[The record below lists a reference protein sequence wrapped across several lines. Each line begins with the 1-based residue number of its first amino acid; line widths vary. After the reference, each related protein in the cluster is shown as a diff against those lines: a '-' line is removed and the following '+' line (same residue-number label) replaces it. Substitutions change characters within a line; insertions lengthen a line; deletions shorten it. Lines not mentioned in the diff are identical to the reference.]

1 MRPPLQVLR
10 GIPVVSLEA
19 AWPVHKFNPSGAHM
33 TQFLRKTLTAA
44 AVTAAIAAGSSAFAA
59 DPPAAAKPAQVAPA
73 AAAKPAVDTAAIDA
87 KFKGD
92 KKAEFSYMVGMDV
105 GRGLGSIKEEIDINV
120 VIQALQASLKG
131 EKMTLSEP
139 EALSVRQEF
148 MQKLQAKQAAKAK
161 EDAEKNQKEGD
172 DFLAKNKSKS
182 GVKVTASGLQY
193 EVVKPGNGPKPKV
206 TDSVKVDYTGT
217 KIDGTKFDSSADHN
231 PPGPATFPLN
241 GVIPGW
247 TEGMQLMPVG
257 SEYKFVIPAKLAY
270 GEHGPAQIGP
280 NATLIFDVKL
290 ISIEA
295 PAAPAAGAAMPGKPT
310 IVPPPK
316 PAGDKPAVKQ

>member
-1 MRPPLQVLR
+1 
-10 GIPVVSLEA
+10 
-19 AWPVHKFNPSGAHM
+19 M
-33 TQFLRKTLTAA
+33 TQFLRKTLIAA
-44 AVTAAIAAGSSAFAA
+44 AVAAAITVVGSASAA
-59 DPPAAAKPAQVAPA
+59 DAKPAVIPAPKSAAVAAPAAKPAA
-73 AAAKPAVDTAAIDA
+73 DTAAIDA

-92 KKAEFSYMVGMDV
+92 KKAEYSYMVGMDV
-105 GRGLGSIKEEIDINV
+105 GRGLGSIKDDIDMNV
-120 VIQALQASLKG
+120 VIQALQASIKG
-131 EKMTLSEP
+131 DKTTMT
-139 EALSVRQEF
+139 EAESLSVRQEF
-148 MQKLQAKQAAKAK
+148 MQKLQAKQAAKTK

-193 EVVKPGNGPKPKV
+193 EVVKAGNGPKPKV

-217 KIDGTKFDSSADHN
+217 KIDGTKFDSSVDR
-231 PPGPATFPLN
+231 GQPATFPLN

-257 SEYKFVIPAKLAY
+257 SEYRFYIPAKLAY
-270 GEHGPAQIGP
+270 GERGPGAIGP

-295 PAAPAAGAAMPGKPT
+295 PVAPAAAAKPA
-310 IVPPPK
+310 IVPTLK
-316 PAGDKPAVKQ
+316 PAESKPAAVKPAAEKPAAEKH

>member
-1 MRPPLQVLR
+1 MA
-10 GIPVVSLEA
+10 GKKI
-19 AWPVHKFNPSGAHM
+19 NPSGVHM
-33 TQFLRKTLTAA
+33 TQFLRKTLIVAAVAA
-44 AVTAAIAAGSSAFAA
+44 AITVVGSASAA
-59 DPPAAAKPAQVAPA
+59 DTKPSAAPPTAQPVATAP
-73 AAAKPAVDTAAIDA
+73 AKPAVDTAAIDA

-92 KKAEFSYMVGMDV
+92 KKAEYSYMVGMDV
-105 GRGLGSIKEEIDINV
+105 GRGLGSIKDEIDMNT
-120 VIQALQASLKG
+120 VIQALQATIKG
-131 EKMTLSEP
+131 DKTTLTEP

-148 MQKLQAKQAAKAK
+148 MQKLQARQAVKTK

-172 DFLAKNKSKS
+172 DFLAKNKSKK

-193 EVVKPGNGPKPKV
+193 EVVKEGAGPKPKA

-217 KIDGTKFDSSADHN
+217 KIDGTKFDSSVDR
-231 PPGPATFPLN
+231 GQPATFPLN

-257 SEYKFVIPAKLAY
+257 SEYKFYIPAKLAY
-270 GEHGPAQIGP
+270 GERGPGAIGP

-295 PAAPAAGAAMPGKPT
+295 PAAAPAAAKPAIVPTPKSAETKPAAEKPAMPEKH
-310 IVPPPK
+310 
-316 PAGDKPAVKQ
+316 

>member
-1 MRPPLQVLR
+1 
-10 GIPVVSLEA
+10 
-19 AWPVHKFNPSGAHM
+19 M
-33 TQFLRKTLTAA
+33 TQFLRKTLIAA
-44 AVTAAIAAGSSAFAA
+44 AVAAAITVVGSASAA
-59 DPPAAAKPAQVAPA
+59 DSKPATPPPAIKPAAVAAP
-73 AAAKPAVDTAAIDA
+73 AKPAVDTAAIDA

-92 KKAEFSYMVGMDV
+92 KKAEYSYMVGMDV
-105 GRGLGSIKEEIDINV
+105 GRGLGSIKDDIDMNV
-120 VIQALQASLKG
+120 VIQALQASIKG
-131 EKMTLSEP
+131 DKTTMTEA

-148 MQKLQAKQAAKAK
+148 MQKLQAKQAAKTK

-193 EVVKPGNGPKPKV
+193 EVVKAGNGPKPKV

-217 KIDGTKFDSSADHN
+217 KIDGTKFDSSVDR
-231 PPGPATFPLN
+231 GQPATFPLN

-257 SEYKFVIPAKLAY
+257 SEYRFYIPAKLAY
-270 GEHGPAQIGP
+270 GERGPGAIGP

-295 PAAPAAGAAMPGKPT
+295 PVAPAAAAKPA
-310 IVPPPK
+310 IVPTLK
-316 PAGDKPAVKQ
+316 PAESKPAAVKPAAVKPAAEKPAAEKPAAEKH